1 MAKKQETAGAP
12 GSTETKT
19 RKPRVPRTLTDLEIE
34 AKQQF
39 EDAKSLGKILP
50 AIDLLGP
57 WGRQKLAAHIELIN
71 AAIAQEEP

>member
-19 RKPRVPRTLTDLEIE
+19 RKPRVPRTLTDLELE
-34 AKQQF
+34 AKQQLD
-39 EDAKSLGKILP
+39 DAKALAKIQP
-50 AIDLLGP
+50 MINKLGP

-71 AAIAQEEP
+71 ADIAQEEP